1 MLQWGRDLSIA
12 EIFTGGPQGDC
23 GQQSFNGAAISRS
36 RKYPGPFPG
45 SLPACLFNGAAIS
58 RSRKYALTFA
68 VNVRRLDV
76 QWGRDLSIAEISR
89 PYILPVFKE
98 LGPGLRAVGPPARPT
113 MNLGSV
119 LSRNK
124 LNPGHLHAASAP
136 RLIAGTGPLAGAL
149 LIMMSAAMHAH
160 V

>member
-23 GQQSFNGAAISRS
+23 GQQS
-36 RKYPGPFPG
+36 
-45 SLPACLFNGAAIS
+45 FNGAAIS

-124 LNPGHLHAASAP
+124 LNPGLLHAASAP

>member
-1 MLQWGRDLSIA
+1 
-12 EIFTGGPQGDC
+12 
-23 GQQSFNGAAISRS
+23 
-36 RKYPGPFPG
+36 
-45 SLPACLFNGAAIS
+45 
-58 RSRKYALTFA
+58 
-68 VNVRRLDV
+68 
-76 QWGRDLSIAEISR
+76 
-89 PYILPVFKE
+89 
-98 LGPGLRAVGPPARPT
+98 LRAVGPPARPT

>member
-68 VNVRRLDV
+68 VNVRRWDV
-76 QWGRDLSIAEISR
+76 QWGRDLSIAEISVSPR
-89 PYILPVFKE
+89 C
-98 LGPGLRAVGPPARPT
+98 LGCRLYRSMGPRSLDRGN
-113 MNLGSV
+113 MCFF
-119 LSRNK
+119 
-124 LNPGHLHAASAP
+124 
-136 RLIAGTGPLAGAL
+136 
-149 LIMMSAAMHAH
+149 
-160 V
+160 